1 MSRTRVFW
9 FFSLAVLV
17 ALAEVAILPLLGLE
31 TLSWHEVWAH
41 PAGSA
46 GQIYWQ
52 LRLPRLAVAFLAG
65 AGLALGGLAFQAL
78 FRNPLATP
86 FTLGTASGA
95 SLGATFFIWTGWSF
109 QVLGISGTTLFA
121 FGGALLALGG
131 IYLLSRARRGFPT
144 ETMLLAGVAL
154 SFLFSSLILL
164 LQYLANQVHSL
175 RILRWLMGG
184 LDVVGFQSF
193 WEALPLVGLGVVV
206 LVWRRW
212 DLNLLAV
219 GEDLAAGRGMNVER
233 TKIWIMAAVGLMVS
247 AIVAITG
254 PIGFVG
260 IMIPHVC
267 RLLLGPDHR
276 TLTGATLLLGGIFL
290 PLCDSLARMLLA
302 PAEMPVGII
311 TALLGGPFFIWL
323 LVKQRI

>member
-1 MSRTRVFW
+1 MMRPQVRL
-9 FFSLAVLV
+9 FFLLALLAAAAELV
-17 ALAEVAILPLLGLE
+17 VLPLLGIE
-31 TLSWHEVWAH
+31 TISLREAWAH
-41 PAGSA
+41 PAGVA

-52 LRLPRLAVAFLAG
+52 LRLPRVIVAFVAG

-95 SLGATFFIWTGWSF
+95 SLGASFFIWTGWSF
-109 QVLGISGTTLFA
+109 RLLGISGTTLFA
-121 FGGALLALGG
+121 FGGALLALGA
-131 IYLLSRARRGFPT
+131 IYLLARARRGLPT

-184 LDVVGFQSF
+184 LEVVGFQSLGEMLP
-193 WEALPLVGLGVVV
+193 WAALGAGV
-206 LVWRRW
+206 LWWRRW
-212 DLNLLAV
+212 DLNLLAT
-219 GEDLAAGRGMNVER
+219 GEDLAAGRGLAVER
-233 TKIWIMAAVGLMVS
+233 TKLWVMGVVGLMVS
-247 AIVAITG
+247 AIVAVTG

-260 IMIPHVC
+260 IMIPHVG
-267 RLLLGPDHR
+267 RLVLGPDHR
-276 TLTGATLLLGGIFL
+276 YLTGGTLLLGGLFL
-290 PLCDSLARMLLA
+290 PLCDVAARMLLA

-311 TALLGGPFFIWL
+311 TALLGGPFFLWL
-323 LVKQRI
+323 LVKQRV